1 MKWAKIRP
9 TYKPKQNLTF
19 WSFQQNCL
27 YHTEICIS
35 PMGMVCRIIIYLCI
49 NLGGIQQKPSKSN
62 TAVNIGAVYYLSSF
76 ALETFQISVKCI
88 GRSLPLVADRVWH
101 LDICLTFKC
110 QNNKPISWLAGSHRE
125 FLRQNTCFTAVWNK
139 DLWKRI
145 TLIQP
150 ATLILP
156 FYILMTWAGAER
168 SHRT

>member
-1 MKWAKIRP
+1 
-9 TYKPKQNLTF
+9 
-19 WSFQQNCL
+19 
-27 YHTEICIS
+27 
-35 PMGMVCRIIIYLCI
+35 MGIIWPIIIYTYTL
-49 NLGGIQQKPSKSN
+49 NLENKEVFNKNLSNQMQLSILVQQ
-62 TAVNIGAVYYLSSF
+62 TILSSF
-76 ALETFQISVKCI
+76 ALEVSKVCEI
-88 GRSLPLVADRVWH
+88 LPLFADRVWH
-101 LDICLTFKC
+101 LAICLTFKC